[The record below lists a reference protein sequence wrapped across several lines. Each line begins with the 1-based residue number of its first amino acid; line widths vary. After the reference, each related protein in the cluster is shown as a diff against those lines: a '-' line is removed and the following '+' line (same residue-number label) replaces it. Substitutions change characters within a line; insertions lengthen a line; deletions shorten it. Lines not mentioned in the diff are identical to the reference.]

1 MTKVL
6 KLSSI
11 IVAVIFTS
19 ILIFFSACEK
29 EEEQNPPTQQIEN
42 TNSDNPNNKEPITNS
57 EPTKWR
63 CERGVLIIDMDMY
76 ETENKFYTTITNK
89 EALDSLGYRIFFTN
103 DCWSYYRMEENIMYM
118 TDINGV
124 DINNRAWEIMH
135 LSDSI
140 MKMNFYGVTTTDG
153 SIIVTYEFHLR

>member
-1 MTKVL
+1 MKAKVNL
-6 KLSSI
+6 IVLAVAMLGLTLS
-11 IVAVIFTS
+11 VGLTG
-19 ILIFFSACEK
+19 CEK
-29 EEEQNPPTQQIEN
+29 PEPITPPTQQTGNQNSNNQNNEEPVI
-42 TNSDNPNNKEPITNS
+42 NSD
-57 EPTKWR
+57 PTKWR
-63 CERGVLIIDMDMY
+63 CELLETNIDIDLY
-76 ETENKFYTTITNK
+76 ETKNKFYTTITNK